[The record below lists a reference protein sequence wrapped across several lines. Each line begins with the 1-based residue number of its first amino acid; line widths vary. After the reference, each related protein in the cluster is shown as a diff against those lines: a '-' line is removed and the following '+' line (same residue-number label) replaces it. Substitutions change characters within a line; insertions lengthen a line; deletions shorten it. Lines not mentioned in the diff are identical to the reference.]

1 MSFGVEEGFYNND
14 DDEYRFNYR
23 FCGDSIVVNGVI
35 IGVIVGL
42 SFIYYFRRFCKD
54 RINIR
59 IYASNVI
66 YYL

>member
-23 FCGDSIVVNGVI
+23 FRGDSIVVNGVI
-35 IGVIVGL
+35 IGVIVRL
-42 SFIYYFRRFCKD
+42 RFIYFRRFCKD